1 MRKCR
6 KKLFEQIL
14 FVFEN
19 ICDRLLKKAMKAKKN
34 QNLINLY
41 QSFGVYR
48 AQRAKGNTHTKSI
61 FSFYKR

>member
-34 QNLINLY
+34 PKFDKPIPVIWSLSGTASEGEY
-41 QSFGVYR
+41 TY
-48 AQRAKGNTHTKSI
+48 KKYI
-61 FSFYKR
+61 FIL